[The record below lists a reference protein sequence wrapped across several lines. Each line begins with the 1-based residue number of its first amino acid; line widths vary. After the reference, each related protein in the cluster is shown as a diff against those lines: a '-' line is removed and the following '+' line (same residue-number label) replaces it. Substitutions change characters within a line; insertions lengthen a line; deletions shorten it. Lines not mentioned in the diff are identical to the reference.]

1 MVYNN
6 MIETV
11 ELKNWK
17 AFNNYKVSFKEG
29 INFIVGPNGIGKS
42 SILQAICVGFT
53 GKLPDKGSDIS
64 YKHLIRNN
72 SEDSQINIDFKYKN
86 KEYAIKRDFN
96 YSRTKQCQLL
106 DRDKK
111 GTLYSGSWNNL
122 NKEIEKLFNLKT
134 IFFDL
139 LIYLS
144 EGHVYRS
151 IGDKSGKYILDDLNE
166 ILGITKVSDLNSII
180 SQQLGKIKLDETALK
195 NDLDKITKGGFREE
209 KDIKKYKEQLNTIN
223 NKHDDLVSKRSKLTY
238 DIFDNKNQ
246 IEKYKDVIKIKRDYD
261 NLSNEIY
268 LENEEYDKNKSIL
281 SDLQKDIFNTN
292 VEKEVLNHNII
303 SYNEIIKVL
312 NIVSDKENYK
322 NICPICNKLLT
333 TKEKYTI
340 IENNKNNILFSEK
353 ELKTLNK
360 NISKINTNINN
371 IKSIIEVFD
380 KKINYMKSLE
390 NVLKKDDNIANLD
403 INIKNTNKKLQ
414 ILNKQKTNIDT
425 EINNIANKIINIKS
439 DINTYEK
446 LSSNT
451 KVELISKLES
461 NNKLQYLLESTNEG
475 LIEFVTNQRD
485 SQLKNNLYKSLASIW
500 DHFTKS
506 KGWNISLNDDGTPIL
521 IDDNNKE
528 YLYRYLSGGEK
539 TAILVIT
546 KTILNNMLA
555 DDIGFLLID
564 EPLEHLD
571 AINRRSLLQF
581 LIDSKEQNLINQLI
595 VTTTEASLLNRYIN
609 EKNVNFIYLE

>member
-1 MVYNN
+1 
-6 MIETV
+6 
-11 ELKNWK
+11 
-17 AFNNYKVSFKEG
+17 
-29 INFIVGPNGIGKS
+29 
-42 SILQAICVGFT
+42 
-53 GKLPDKGSDIS
+53 
-64 YKHLIRNN
+64 
-72 SEDSQINIDFKYKN
+72 
-86 KEYAIKRDFN
+86 
-96 YSRTKQCQLL
+96 
-106 DRDKK
+106 
-111 GTLYSGSWNNL
+111 
-122 NKEIEKLFNLKT
+122 
-134 IFFDL
+134 
-139 LIYLS
+139 
-144 EGHVYRS
+144 
-151 IGDKSGKYILDDLNE
+151 
-166 ILGITKVSDLNSII
+166 
-180 SQQLGKIKLDETALK
+180 
-195 NDLDKITKGGFREE
+195 
-209 KDIKKYKEQLNTIN
+209 
-223 NKHDDLVSKRSKLTY
+223 
-238 DIFDNKNQ
+238 
-246 IEKYKDVIKIKRDYD
+246 
-261 NLSNEIY
+261 
-268 LENEEYDKNKSIL
+268 
-281 SDLQKDIFNTN
+281 
-292 VEKEVLNHNII
+292 
-303 SYNEIIKVL
+303 
-312 NIVSDKENYK
+312 
-322 NICPICNKLLT
+322 
-333 TKEKYTI
+333 
-340 IENNKNNILFSEK
+340 
-353 ELKTLNK
+353 
-360 NISKINTNINN
+360 
-371 IKSIIEVFD
+371 
-380 KKINYMKSLE
+380 MKSLE
-390 NVLKKDDNIANLD
+390 NVLKKDYNIENLD